1 MWRYVGEGRHI
12 GAGVPAEDMT
22 DEQFDA
28 VEAEYDK
35 QFPGQEGALR
45 KCGLWVQENAKP
57 AAKPVNEE
65 DEGDG

>member
-1 MWRYVGEGRHI
+1 MWRYVGDGRHI

-45 KCGLWVQENAKP
+45 TCGLWVQEGPK
-57 AAKPVNEE
+57 AKPVRAEEEEE
-65 DEGDG
+65 DG